1 MALQA
6 ALDFT
11 LDLASSTLGKL
22 AVRPSTTNI
31 PTWLA
36 NTLVAA
42 TCAAGELG
50 SASISASVVPTHMCV
65 VYSAKQAS
73 ACVRRLSAKAR
84 AQKFTFTATAAGT
97 IAGAR
102 ASTHAIGAC
111 RVMRAGWGGGSAGL
125 SAKRR
130 QHRAERWGCGAAT
143 KAYCYSGTG
152 LQGAAAWGRPHGRM
166 RQIVSPTAVA
176 GKVTGECS

>member
-1 MALQA
+1 MSRERSAARSRELAPGGQGNQRVSQREAVAPPRRRLQHA
-6 ALDFT
+6 A
-11 LDLASSTLGKL
+11 
-22 AVRPSTTNI
+22 
-31 PTWLA
+31 
-36 NTLVAA
+36 
-42 TCAAGELG
+42 AAGELG